1 MDASNLNAGDP
12 ELAEKLY
19 LAIIKKIHKEDDS
32 SLNDLKKLI
41 KKNQIDQSKDAA
53 ERIFQV

>member
-1 MDASNLNAGDP
+1 MNASNLIAGDP

-19 LAIIKKIHKEDDS
+19 LAIMKKVQKEDDS